1 MKKIWYKQNN
11 ERVNFSIEKINE
23 RLNPFIEMNNK
34 QAEKRDEK
42 QRRFTLN
49 MFTIAI
55 SISIMGVFGTFL
67 KSFGFI

>member
-1 MKKIWYKQNN
+1 
-11 ERVNFSIEKINE
+11 
-23 RLNPFIEMNNK
+23 MNNK